1 MSDNWPSEQKLTVWS
16 DDSKGTLLFEG
27 DLANEDGTQVPLVWT
42 MTGVNSITA
51 GMYFKL
57 EDQYDDGMLDPDG
70 QAVQFAILDASDV
83 EQFQATLAV
92 GSDELDYLDENDLN
106 SDYLEMKVNASADG
120 FEYIQVPS
128 APPAVVRTR
137 IHHDQLRM
145 PSHDEYD
152 AELAGEFATPA
163 LAVAGG
169 ATPGSLSVDG
179 LPLEYIGIGLGLS
192 AYGARGFG
200 VGEMIVNKG
209 KLDEDITEMEGLI
222 SDELTRAL
230 AAEAGIQAAL
240 DAQEAKEAAYEVS
253 NDAAVGVERSRIDT
267 LLSGSDVDLDQLVEL
282 VAAYELADT
291 SIISSITNLQ
301 LSTDAAM
308 ATEQAARAAGDAA
321 ERAFALAARD
331 ANEAARTSEIAAA
344 KVVHDQ
350 EIVDAK
356 VVADAAMAT
365 EQAARAAGD
374 AGLQAALDAQEAKEA
389 AYEVSNDAALAAEI
403 ARAIGS
409 ESDLDDAISAE
420 GVRALAAESVLQ
432 GNIDVV
438 VGDLA
443 SYESANDAA
452 VLVERLRIDDILS
465 NVDPAALDSLTE
477 IVTEMQSIS
486 GSLSDSI
493 ISALGTHTS
502 ELSAHEAVYDA
513 KMLLLDA
520 EDASIRVAF
529 AAGDAAERA
538 FALAARNALQADVDA
553 NELDGDTDR
562 ALIRTEMA
570 AFEAA
575 RDASVEVI
583 RAALQADV
591 DGNESDGDTDRAL
604 IRTEMATNE
613 SNRDASIAADKAT
626 HDAEIAAAKVVADAE
641 MVTEQ
646 AARTA
651 GDAAERA
658 FALAA
663 RDANESAR
671 DASIAADKATH
682 DAEIAAAK
690 VLADAE
696 ITNIKADLVSLGGM
710 FQGFTFLPMQ
720 MDISAG
726 TQIDFTDPAG
736 LNMPPMSMFTYI
748 TLNGM
753 IMNQNTDYTV
763 DYDGSGDIKG
773 FTVNVDLFTGDVVS
787 FFGTK
792 SFDLQS

>member
-1 MSDNWPSEQKLTVWS
+1 MAA
-16 DDSKGTLLFEG
+16 FE
-27 DLANEDGTQVPLVWT
+27 
-42 MTGVNSITA
+42 
-51 GMYFKL
+51 
-57 EDQYDDGMLDPDG
+57 
-70 QAVQFAILDASDV
+70 
-83 EQFQATLAV
+83 
-92 GSDELDYLDENDLN
+92 
-106 SDYLEMKVNASADG
+106 
-120 FEYIQVPS
+120 
-128 APPAVVRTR
+128 
-137 IHHDQLRM
+137 
-145 PSHDEYD
+145 
-152 AELAGEFATPA
+152 
-163 LAVAGG
+163 
-169 ATPGSLSVDG
+169 
-179 LPLEYIGIGLGLS
+179 
-192 AYGARGFG
+192 
-200 VGEMIVNKG
+200 
-209 KLDEDITEMEGLI
+209 
-222 SDELTRAL
+222 
-230 AAEAGIQAAL
+230 
-240 DAQEAKEAAYEVS
+240 
-253 NDAAVGVERSRIDT
+253 
-267 LLSGSDVDLDQLVEL
+267 
-282 VAAYELADT
+282 
-291 SIISSITNLQ
+291 
-301 LSTDAAM
+301 
-308 ATEQAARAAGDAA
+308 
-321 ERAFALAARD
+321 AARD
-331 ANEAARTSEIAAA
+331 ASVEVI
-344 KVVHDQ
+344 
-350 EIVDAK
+350 
-356 VVADAAMAT
+356 
-365 EQAARAAGD
+365 RA
-374 AGLQAALDAQEAKEA
+374 
-389 AYEVSNDAALAAEI
+389 
-403 ARAIGS
+403 
-409 ESDLDDAISAE
+409 
-420 GVRALAAESVLQ
+420 
-432 GNIDVV
+432 
-438 VGDLA
+438 
-443 SYESANDAA
+443 
-452 VLVERLRIDDILS
+452 
-465 NVDPAALDSLTE
+465 
-477 IVTEMQSIS
+477 
-486 GSLSDSI
+486 
-493 ISALGTHTS
+493 
-502 ELSAHEAVYDA
+502 
-513 KMLLLDA
+513 
-520 EDASIRVAF
+520 
-529 AAGDAAERA
+529 
-538 FALAARNALQADVDA
+538 ALQADVDG
-553 NELDGDTDR
+553 NESDGDTDR